1 MIDLIV
7 TLFIIS
13 GIIITLLIIAIL
25 LQKLYLLR
33 LKNTEPIIR
42 NHVFNKLN
50 HLQTKPIHF
59 SEKRLFRSLQLIE
72 DQIQLSGKDREMLLE
87 EVFTDKFL
95 KKLKKS
101 TRSPF
106 SFKRL
111 ISAYQLSYCIDSTD
125 TLQHLI
131 RIEKNDVVLYYLF
144 YFSIKHMNQAIYNE
158 LIDKLDDINDT
169 VLNRFSVL
177 FVNHYDIFK
186 RYLSQSLEAISYPM
200 LLIHLKVSINHLDF
214 QLPKSVYNYIK
225 TLIFKDE
232 LTEEELTLRDLGLSL
247 MVRREDDFLL
257 TTDVLRHH
265 LLSVRKHGY
274 HLLAKLKTMRSI
286 DQLFDA
292 LNNDEENNQIVIQSI
307 IDILSDGA
315 MFNKLFFYYN
325 KFPSGIKRRILAKI
339 VSERINYL
347 ILRLNSK
354 DDEMARKNIEL
365 IIEQRYLAGIIA
377 FINNNNDLNL
387 EKTIF
392 ELLEPVLKRDPKAR
406 DEFRM
411 YVNPRILSSYG
422 YEPLVVVPEPKEKQ
436 PKELSKVIWL
446 TIMFVF
452 AIILY
457 PLLSVINQW
466 SNIGSISLFE
476 FLKNMVLD
484 TNKNLIYY
492 FLIANFIYLMLL
504 IISLRGSYK
513 QNQLWQ
519 IKSQTM
525 LYETKLLPAISII
538 APAYNEEVNIIT
550 SVKSLLN
557 LKYPEYEVVV
567 VNDGSKDQ
575 TLRALIEYFKL
586 KRHNLNILP
595 YLKTKEIRGVYINP
609 EYPNLVV
616 VNKAN
621 GGKADALN
629 VGINVAKYPYIC
641 GIDADSVLEQDA
653 LLRLMSTI
661 LDHKHQP
668 VAMGGNI
675 VPANGCV
682 IDHGYVEEKHFPKE
696 SLTRFQ
702 ALEYLR
708 AFTTGRIGW
717 SEMKS
722 LLIISGAFGLFYK
735 KDIVNI
741 GGYITSSG
749 KLKKDSV
756 GEDMELVVRLTINRM
771 KRNKKQY
778 IGYVYHANC
787 YTELPS
793 DLSTLL
799 SQRNRWHRGLID
811 ILSYHRKVLLNPKYK
826 QIGLIATPYFYIFE
840 VLGPFFE
847 WIGYSMLVISLILG
861 FAAPMIVIGI
871 FGLSIALGMVISLFS
886 LLIEES
892 QSTFSTRKESFYLL
906 LYAILE
912 NFGYRQILSLH
923 RIYSF
928 FTALF
933 EKGKWGEQKR
943 KGI

>member
-1 MIDLIV
+1 MIDLII

-13 GIIITLLIIAIL
+13 GLLIILLIVAIL
-25 LQKLYLLR
+25 LQKLYILR
-33 LKNTEPIIR
+33 LEKTEPIIR
-42 NHVFNKLN
+42 NHVFNRVN

-72 DQIQLSGKDREMLLE
+72 DQIQLSGKDRDMFLQ
-87 EVFTDKFL
+87 EVFTDQFL
-95 KKLKKS
+95 KKLKRAS
-101 TRSPF
+101 TSLF

-111 ISAYQLSYCIDSTD
+111 ISAYQLSYYNDSRD
-125 TLQHLI
+125 TLKRLI
-131 RIEKNDVVLYYLF
+131 EIEKNHVVLYYLF
-144 YFSIKHMNQAIYNE
+144 YFSIKHMNQAIYDA
-158 LIDKLDDINDT
+158 LIDKLSTINDT
-169 VLNRFSVL
+169 VLNRFAVV

-186 RYLSQSLEAISYPM
+186 PYLTQDLETIEYPL
-200 LLIHLKVSINHLDF
+200 LLIHLKVSINHADF
-214 QLPKSVYNYIK
+214 QLPKSVHDYLK
-225 TLIFKDE
+225 TLITSDQ
-232 LTEEELTLRDLGLSL
+232 LTEEARTIRDLGLSL
-247 MVRREDDFLL
+247 MVKRADDFLL
-257 TTDVLRHH
+257 NTRVLKHPS
-265 LLSVRKHGY
+265 LSVRKYGY
-274 HLLAKLKTMRSI
+274 QLLADLKTIRTME
-286 DQLFDA
+286 QLFDA
-292 LNNDEENNQIVIQSI
+292 LTTDEENNQIIIQSI
-307 IDILSDGA
+307 IDMASDGPL
-315 MFNKLFFYYN
+315 FNKLFFYY
-325 KFPSGIKRRILAKI
+325 KKYPSGIKRSVLAKI

-354 DDEMARKNIEL
+354 DDEMARNNIEM
-365 IIEQRYLAGIIA
+365 IIEQRYLAGMIA
-377 FINNNNDLNL
+377 FINNNNDIEL
-387 EKTIF
+387 ENTIF
-392 ELLEPVLKRDPKAR
+392 ELLRPVLKRDPKAR
-406 DEFRM
+406 DEFCI
-411 YVNPRILSSYG
+411 YVKDKILERQG
-422 YEPLVVVPEPKEKQ
+422 YQPLEVVAEIKEKQ
-436 PKELSKVIWL
+436 GKELSKVIWL
-446 TIMFVF
+446 SLMFVF
-452 AIILY
+452 AILLY
-457 PLLSVINQW
+457 PILSIINQW
-466 SNIGSISLFE
+466 SSLGQITIVE

-484 TNKNLIYY
+484 TNRNLIYY
-492 FLIANFIYLMLL
+492 FLLANLIYLLLL

-525 LYETKLLPAISII
+525 LYESELLPAISII

-557 LKYPEYEVVV
+557 LKYPNYEVVV
-567 VNDGSKDQ
+567 VNDGSKDE

-586 KRHNLNILP
+586 KRHNVNIIPHLR
-595 YLKTKEIRGVYINP
+595 TKEVRGVYINP

-629 VGINVAKYPYIC
+629 VGINIAKHPYIC

-653 LLRLMSTI
+653 LLRLMSTS
-661 LDHKHQP
+661 LDHKNKP
-668 VAMGGNI
+668 VALGGNI

-682 IDHGYVEEKHFPKE
+682 IDHGHVEEKHFPKE

-717 SEMKS
+717 SEIKG

-735 KDIVNI
+735 EDIVNI

-749 KLKKDSV
+749 FLKKDSV
-756 GEDMELVVRLTINRM
+756 GEDMELVVRLTIHRM
-771 KRNKKQY
+771 RQNKKQY

-811 ILSYHRKVLLNPKYK
+811 ILSYHRSVLLNPKYK
-826 QIGLIATPYFYIFE
+826 QIGFIATPYFYIFE

-847 WIGYSMLVISLILG
+847 WIGYTMLVISLIAG
-861 FAAPMIVIGI
+861 FAAPIIVIGV
-871 FGLSIALGMVISLFS
+871 FGLSIVLGMIISLFS
-886 LLIEES
+886 LYIEES
-892 QSTFSTRKESFYLL
+892 QSTFATRKESFYLL

-912 NFGYRQILSLH
+912 NFGYRQMLSLH
-923 RIYSF
+923 RVYSF